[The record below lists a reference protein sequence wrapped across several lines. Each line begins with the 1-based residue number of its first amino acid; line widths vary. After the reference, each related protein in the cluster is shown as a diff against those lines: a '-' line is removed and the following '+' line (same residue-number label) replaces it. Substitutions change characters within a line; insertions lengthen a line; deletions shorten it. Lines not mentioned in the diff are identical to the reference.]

1 MNVEKDFYGFINSWI
16 QWMSEELIKIN
27 ENTRPTFKMFM
38 LETTFQFLIIVLFMK
53 NIEILIQTL

>member
-1 MNVEKDFYGFINSWI
+1 
-16 QWMSEELIKIN
+16 MSEELIKIN

-38 LETTFQFLIIVLFMK
+38 LETTFQFLIIVIFMI